1 MPNRF
6 LPQRRRL
13 LGLPLALAATAAT
26 SVLAQNTAPAWPTRP
41 LRMVVPFPPGG
52 IADIAA
58 RAIGAEMGRDLGQPV
73 VVENRPGAGGN
84 VGAEAVAKSAPDGY
98 TVLYAVA
105 SAFTANPHLYG
116 KMPFDPLRD
125 LVPVTETV
133 MGGMVL
139 LVRPEFQAANLR
151 DWLARV
157 QANPGRLS
165 YASYGNGSFPHL
177 NMELL
182 KFMTGTHVV
191 HIPYRGAAP
200 AMQDLLGGQV
210 DMMFDQSA
218 TAIPQIRAGKVKP
231 LAVNTPQRLAALP
244 DVPTIA
250 EVLRGFDGSG
260 WQGLWVPAGTPP
272 AVLQRLNQSAV
283 RALAVTEVRKRF
295 TDAGLEVVGSSP
307 DQVRVKVERESIKW
321 KDVIDFARIKI
332 D

>member
-1 MPNRF
+1 
-6 LPQRRRL
+6 
-13 LGLPLALAATAAT
+13 
-26 SVLAQNTAPAWPTRP
+26 
-41 LRMVVPFPPGG
+41 
-52 IADIAA
+52 
-58 RAIGAEMGRDLGQPV
+58 MGRDLGQPV

-84 VGAEAVAKSAPDGY
+84 VGAETVAKSAPDGY

-283 RALAVTEVRKRF
+283 RALAVPEVRKRF

-307 DQVRVKVERESIKW
+307 EQVRVKVERESIKW
-321 KDVIDFARIKI
+321 KDVIDFARIKV

>member
-1 MPNRF
+1 MNHP
-6 LPQRRRL
+6 LRRRAV
-13 LGLPLALAATAAT
+13 LGWTLAASGGLLASTAA
-26 SVLAQNTAPAWPTRP
+26 AQGAAFPSRP

-58 RAIGAEMGRDLGQPV
+58 RSIGAEMAKDLGQPV

-84 VGAEAVAKSAPDGY
+84 VGAEAVAKAPPDGH

-116 KMPFDPLRD
+116 RMPFDPLKD

-133 MGGMVL
+133 LGGMVL
-139 LVRPEFQAANLR
+139 VVRPDFKAGNLR
-151 DWLARV
+151 DWLAQVRS
-157 QANPGRLS
+157 QPGRLS

-182 KFMTGTHVV
+182 KSMTGTHVV

-200 AMQDLLGGQV
+200 AMQDLLAGQV

-218 TAIPQIRAGKVKP
+218 TAIAQIRAGKVKP
-231 LAVNTPQRLAALP
+231 LAVNTPQRMAALP
-244 DVPTIA
+244 DVPTIG
-250 EVLRGFDGSG
+250 ELLKGFDGSG
-260 WQGLWVPAGTPP
+260 WQGIWVPAGTPTP
-272 AVLQRLNQSAV
+272 VIQRLNQSV
-283 RALAVTEVRKRF
+283 VKALAVPDVRKRF
-295 TDAGLEVVGSSP
+295 TDAGLEVVGSTP
-307 DQVRVKVERESIKW
+307 EQTRQKVERESAKW
-321 KDVIDFARIKI
+321 KDVIDYAKIKV